1 MLVNQLKEL
10 IQNDVL
16 KPNELADNN
25 EVEMGQREMRIMD
38 DALKF
43 GDVVYLIG
51 ENEVMAS
58 KGSSLLKKLAINY
71 AYNWL
76 KRCVR
81 QADEVFMIPRNRLLK
96 VGMTYEV

>member
-1 MLVNQLKEL
+1 M
-10 IQNDVL
+10 
-16 KPNELADNN
+16 
-25 EVEMGQREMRIMD
+25 
-38 DALKF
+38 
-43 GDVVYLIG
+43 G

-58 KGSSLLKKLAINY
+58 MGSSLLKKLAINC

-81 QADEVFMIPRNRLLK
+81 QANEVFMIPRNRLLK